1 METTTTSL
9 PKIMEKLLKLQELQ
23 LREEPPT
30 VEELARIAEL
40 SAGVPKPIL
49 DHFDRLL
56 AQGKKGVATVQH
68 GCCGECHI
76 KICSGSMAA
85 LAHGTDIQ
93 ICGNCGR
100 YLFWTAP
107 KPAVE
112 TPMPEMPVVEEKAP
126 PAPPTKRRRKSRP
139 EAVAF

>member
-9 PKIMEKLLKLQELQ
+9 PKIMEHLLKLQELQ

-30 VEELARIAEL
+30 TEEEARSAEL
-40 SAGVPKPIL
+40 SGGVPKPIL

-68 GCCGECHI
+68 GCCGECHV

-107 KPAVE
+107 KPAAE
-112 TPMPEMPVVEEKAP
+112 TSMAEKPVVEEKAP
-126 PAPPTKRRRKSRP
+126 PVAPKKRVRKPRP